1 MKKWLCLLLSFVLLM
16 SFAACDSDSGGGGGS
31 SGASSYK
38 TPIEGYVAL
47 KSGKATDSQIESMLP
62 EEVWKQIED
71 DAEISVKDVQK
82 GYKKYAEEARD
93 EYEDEYGKN
102 FKITYKWTDKE
113 EITDEQLTEIK
124 DAITGKYEK
133 IENKDIENAYKV
145 DFTATIKGSE
155 DDDEV
160 EFEDFI
166 VVQIGGKWYSNSAI
180 MSAEDM
186 AATYANY
193 EKE

>member
-1 MKKWLCLLLSFVLLM
+1 M
-16 SFAACDSDSGGGGGS
+16 
-31 SGASSYK
+31 
-38 TPIEGYVAL
+38 AL

-71 DAEISVKDVQK
+71 DAEISLKDVQK
-82 GYKKYAEEARD
+82 GYKKYAEEVKD
-93 EYEDEYGKN
+93 DLEDEYGKN

-124 DAITGKYEK
+124 SFITAKYEK

-145 DFTATIKGSE
+145 DFEMSIKGSE
-155 DDDEV
+155 DDDDMEY
-160 EFEDFI
+160 EDFI
-166 VVQIGGKWYSNSAI
+166 VVQIGGKWYSYNTI